1 MTRFSRLFLIG
12 ALLLVTLGRPTP
24 AAAVSAGCSTLGAD
38 GRLLGA
44 GRLFIQASY
53 GTDPATV
60 MRFYVQGPETRTVYE
75 GHDPQSFG
83 LYLSNLTPGTYK
95 WMLHST
101 YAVGDGTFIEQ
112 TNTLA
117 TCTVSGLIDV
127 PALKGKT
134 AAEAADTL
142 AAAALSLGTVSSAAS
157 STVAVGEIIKQNPA
171 AGAGVTAG
179 SRVAITVSSGPA
191 PVATPKPTT
200 EPVVTPA
207 PSTAPVAVVPV
218 VDASPS
224 VSPDPLVTPEES
236 AAPGVVP
243 DASTGKETTVG
254 AASVAELVPLQF
266 AALPLGLFVLLVLLA
281 RRRKA

>member
-157 STVAVGEIIKQNPA
+157 STVAVGEIIKQNPGRHYGEQWPGA
-171 AGAGVTAG
+171 RRDAEADDGAGRHPCPFDRAG
-179 SRVAITVSSGPA
+179 RRRPGGGCVPFSQPRPLGDSGGERCSRCRTGCEHREGDNRRS
-191 PVATPKPTT
+191 
-200 EPVVTPA
+200 
-207 PSTAPVAVVPV
+207 
-218 VDASPS
+218 S
-224 VSPDPLVTPEES
+224 VS
-236 AAPGVVP
+236 
-243 DASTGKETTVG
+243 
-254 AASVAELVPLQF
+254 
-266 AALPLGLFVLLVLLA
+266 
-281 RRRKA
+281 R